1 MPSLTEVRDAAVTQL
16 QAVFPTL
23 PRVEAFSGEITLD
36 AVAEKGLPPGVSVL
50 IAAVAADNEAAGGS
64 LDFDVTATFGALVVS
79 NNVAG
84 AERAEAEALAVAEK
98 TDLVLHGNDFGL
110 SVGPA
115 VVRSLEAVT
124 DEELAGQGVCVWS
137 VLWRQSFA
145 FSQGENA
152 DGVSV

>member
-84 AERAEAEALAVAEK
+84 AERAEAVAEK
-98 TDLVLHGNDFGL
+98 TALVLHGNDFGL

>member
-1 MPSLTEVRDAAVTQL
+1 M
-16 QAVFPTL
+16 
-23 PRVEAFSGEITLD
+23 
-36 AVAEKGLPPGVSVL
+36 
-50 IAAVAADNEAAGGS
+50 
-64 LDFDVTATFGALVVS
+64 
-79 NNVAG
+79 AG

-98 TDLVLHGNDFGL
+98 TALVLHGNDFGL